1 MTRWDGERYQKKKLI
16 WRKFFSL
23 AILRLINYQSRNLP
37 IIYVLKQVRK
47 VSSSTSNY
55 ILVQSMFVLA
65 TPGNVVMQLLQHIPL
80 HQWFK
85 LFIDSWYTG
94 VSLATTLIN
103 QGIGRVGAFGANRL
117 RNCQLSSDKELR
129 HKGRGSA
136 EIKICVS
143 GNMEVWEIRWF
154 DNKAVTILTTFE
166 VVMPLSQIKGGIVR
180 SRKSSSSIYPQ
191 LW

>member
-16 WRKFFSL
+16 WRKFLSL
-23 AILRLINYQSRNLP
+23 AILHLISYQSRNLP

-47 VSSSTSNY
+47 VSSSTLNY

-65 TPGNVVMQLLQHIPL
+65 TPGNIVMQLLQHIPL

-85 LFIDSWYTG
+85 LFIDSWYRE

-103 QGIGRVGAFGANRL
+103 QDIGRIGAVGANRL

-154 DNKAVTILTTFE
+154 DNKAVTILTFE
-166 VVMPLSQIKGGIVR
+166 AVVLLSQVKDGIVR
-180 SRKSSSSIYPQ
+180 SGKSSSSIYPQ

>member
-16 WRKFFSL
+16 WRKFLSL
-23 AILRLINYQSRNLP
+23 AILHLISYQSRNLP

-47 VSSSTSNY
+47 VSSSTLNY

-65 TPGNVVMQLLQHIPL
+65 TPGNIVMQLLQHIPL

-85 LFIDSWYTG
+85 LVIDSWYRG

-103 QGIGRVGAFGANRL
+103 QDIGRIGAVGANRL

-166 VVMPLSQIKGGIVR
+166 AVVLLSQVKDGIVR
-180 SRKSSSSIYPQ
+180 SGKSSSSIYPQ

>member
-16 WRKFFSL
+16 WRKFLSL
-23 AILRLINYQSRNLP
+23 AILHLISYQSRNLP

-47 VSSSTSNY
+47 VSSSTLNY

-65 TPGNVVMQLLQHIPL
+65 TPGNIVMQLLQHIPL

-85 LFIDSWYTG
+85 LVIDSWYRG

-103 QGIGRVGAFGANRL
+103 QDIGRIGAVGANRL

-166 VVMPLSQIKGGIVR
+166 AVMPLSQVKGGIVR
-180 SRKSSSSIYPQ
+180 SGKSSSSIYPQ